1 MSDVHAISETGWDAG
16 QIKVLA
22 EAMEAD
28 GHRLWAVAAETRST
42 AKSGTAILVRATVA
56 PRPGDGPLWAKP
68 DGKALAVAITIQDR
82 PVVLLA
88 VHLPHKNPLR
98 VEFLHSRCPAEAG
111 QRSKARRL
119 VRPGRRSHG
128 PEGRCLRAPR
138 HPGVRRLLLP
148 APPRPGERRPPLRDP
163 EDPQAP
169 ARETQSSAA
178 RQGPQTSQLHPPPL

>member
-1 MSDVHAISETGWDAG
+1 MVIFFSVCHAISETGWDAG

-98 VEFLHSRCPAEAG
+98 VEFLTEVADEVERAVDAHSQTAAG
-111 QRSKARRL
+111 
-119 VRPGRRSHG
+119 
-128 PEGRCLRAPR
+128 APW
-138 HPGVRRLLLP
+138 LW
-148 APPRPGERRPPLRDP
+148 
-163 EDPQAP
+163 
-169 ARETQSSAA
+169 
-178 RQGPQTSQLHPPPL
+178 